1 MQTKHLNLNFDHE
14 ACPTTSAS
22 AVRSVAEAEA
32 EAKAKLGMTDLF
44 QGGATQ
50 SQQNINANEICIGS
64 EDLQHWCANE
74 ASQP

>member
-1 MQTKHLNLNFDHE
+1 MQTKHLNLNFDQE

-22 AVRSVAEAEA
+22 AVRSVAEA

-50 SQQNINANEICIGS
+50 SQQNINSNEIIIVS
-64 EDLQHWCANE
+64 EDQQESCAKE
-74 ASQP
+74 AFQIYL